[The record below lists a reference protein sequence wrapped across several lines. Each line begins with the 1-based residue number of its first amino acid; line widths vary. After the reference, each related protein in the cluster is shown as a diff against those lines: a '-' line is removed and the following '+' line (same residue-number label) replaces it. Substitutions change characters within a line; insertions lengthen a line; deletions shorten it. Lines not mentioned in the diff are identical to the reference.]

1 MLTSDDEMRDYLRKR
16 LKGNISKSELGGKE
30 FYVKAGHSLYERDPY
45 DKRLIKAI
53 IIELL
58 GKENKEACERCEE
71 GKGAFVG
78 CTSIKSWM
86 DGCCSNCK
94 KFDAC
99 AQCSVSDG
107 FKQEQ
112 KEAEKVAG
120 ERSQSV
126 GIITRIG
133 RQTQAPAKYGR

>member
-16 LKGNISKSELGGKE
+16 LKGNISKSTLGGKH
-30 FYVKAGHSLYERDPY
+30 FFLKAGHNLYERDPY

-58 GKENKEACERCEE
+58 GKENEEACSRCEE

-99 AQCSVSDG
+99 AQCSMSDG
-107 FKQEQ
+107 FKSEQ
-112 KEAEKVAG
+112 REIEKV
-120 ERSQSV
+120 EKEQFESVDVTTRS
-126 GIITRIG
+126 G
-133 RQTQAPAKYGR
+133 RQTLAPAKYGR